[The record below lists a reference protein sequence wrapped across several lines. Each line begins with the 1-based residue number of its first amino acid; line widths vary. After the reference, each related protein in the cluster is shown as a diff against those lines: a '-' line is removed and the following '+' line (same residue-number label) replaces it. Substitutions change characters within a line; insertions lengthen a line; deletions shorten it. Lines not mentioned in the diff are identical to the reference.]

1 MCFTDADPLKKFLL
15 GVMKSL
21 KESLFDKDLFDKGV
35 VLDTDAAYEYFAS
48 ILSKSD
54 FVKHNNYDSPKRS
67 YTIDRG
73 NTSFQV
79 TLMGHVSYSET
90 STMRGLDRIIDYQL
104 KMYFDTYED
113 GCVINYIC
121 FEFSH
126 GTSLEEEKFGVL
138 PKGSG
143 SKRYVVISSNNIN
156 EIFNHYVELF
166 NKMEKYFHS
175 KEFKDIVTDGKL
187 DRPTWGLSNT
197 LYNRRLKKYKQNKKQ
212 ILNDLKKYIKS

>member
-1 MCFTDADPLKKFLL
+1 
-15 GVMKSL
+15 
-21 KESLFDKDLFDKGV
+21 
-35 VLDTDAAYEYFAS
+35 
-48 ILSKSD
+48 
-54 FVKHNNYDSPKRS
+54 
-67 YTIDRG
+67 
-73 NTSFQV
+73 
-79 TLMGHVSYSET
+79 
-90 STMRGLDRIIDYQL
+90 MRGLDRIIDYQL
-104 KMYFDTYED
+104 QMHFDTYED
-113 GCVINYIC
+113 GCVINYVD

-126 GTSLEEEKFGVL
+126 GTELEDEKFGVN